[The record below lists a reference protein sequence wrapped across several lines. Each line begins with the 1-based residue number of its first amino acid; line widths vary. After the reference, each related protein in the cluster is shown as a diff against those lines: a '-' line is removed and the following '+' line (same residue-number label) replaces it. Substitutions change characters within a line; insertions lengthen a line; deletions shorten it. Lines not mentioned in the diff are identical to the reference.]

1 MSTPLSGV
9 RRVGSLP
16 LVLFAALSVLLSGV
30 AGLWSATAAAEEPF
44 RLPQPVT
51 DVARALEGEQRDRVR
66 GAVDELYDTR
76 RERLWV
82 VYVHDFGGLDPQTWG
97 DRAVA
102 ASGFGDRDLLLSI
115 AITDRA
121 YALTGARPSSV
132 SEAELNSLLRDQVE
146 PRLRTAQWAEAGIA
160 AAQGLSR
167 VMSESKR
174 SDLWPVVVIV
184 VLVVGVVAGLA
195 LLYRWRRRT
204 VRDRAGVVAARQ
216 IDPGDTARLGEL
228 DPDILDIRS
237 KEILVDV
244 DNAIRTSVEE
254 LRLATDEFGAT
265 ATAPFA
271 AAVDGA
277 KDALAQAFSI
287 RQRLDDDIPETPEQ
301 RRDLLVELISACGRA
316 NRELDAKVTEFD
328 AMRNLLID
336 APRRLDALT
345 RDVVELTTRIPRSEE
360 LLARLV
366 GEYPASVIA
375 PVRENVTMACERIS
389 FAQRGIEDG
398 RAAVARPVGEQGA
411 AVAAI
416 RGAESA
422 IAAGRALLDAVDS
435 AATDIEQARAGLP
448 GAIEELRRAVDSA
461 TTLSGRDDRELAK
474 AVAAARKTVKRAAAG
489 GGTDPLG
496 ALREVVARAVALDR
510 ALAAATDH
518 QLAGEQL
525 QRRLDQ
531 AFAAADGRV
540 RAAAD
545 YVGTRRGGVDA
556 APRTRLAEARRHL
569 DRAHT
574 LADTD
579 PQRALR
585 HAQRAADSADR
596 ALRRAQSSVGKWRA
610 RQPIPRLVNFGAVLA
625 GVLIEGVV
633 EGLLGLDGDSDDS
646 DKSGWGPGSFGGSD
660 SSGRISRGGRF

>member
-1 MSTPLSGV
+1 MSTPLSRA
-9 RRVGSLP
+9 RRVGSLL
-16 LVLFAALSVLLSGV
+16 LVLFAALSVLLSSA
-30 AGLWSATAAAEEPF
+30 AGLRSATAAAEEPF
-44 RLPQPVT
+44 RLPLPVA
-51 DVARALEGEQRDRVR
+51 DVARVLDGGQRDRV
-66 GAVDELYDTR
+66 GKAVDELYDAQG
-76 RERLWV
+76 ERLWI
-82 VYVHDFGGLDPQTWG
+82 VYVRDFGGLDPQTWG
-97 DRAVA
+97 DRTVA

-115 AITDRA
+115 AVTDRA
-121 YALTGARPSSV
+121 YALTGTRPSSV
-132 SEAELNSLLRDQVE
+132 SDAEVESLLRDQVE

-160 AAQGLSR
+160 AAEGLSR
-167 VMSESKR
+167 VMSDSGD

-184 VLVVGVVAGLA
+184 VLVVAVIAGLV
-195 LLYRWRRRT
+195 LLYRWRRIA
-204 VRDRAGVVAARQ
+204 RDRAGLVAVRQ
-216 IDPGDTARLGEL
+216 IDPADTVRLGEL
-228 DPDILDIRS
+228 DPDVLDIRS

-277 KDALAQAFSI
+277 KDAIAHAFSI
-287 RQRLDDDIPETPEQ
+287 RQRLDDDFPETHDE
-301 RRDLLVELISACGRA
+301 RRDLLVDLISACGRA
-316 NRELDAKVTEFD
+316 NRELDAKVAEFD

-336 APRRLDALT
+336 APQRLDALT
-345 RDVVELTTRIPRSEE
+345 RDVVELTARTPRSED

-366 GEYPASVIA
+366 REYPASVIA
-375 PVRENVTMACERIS
+375 SVRENVTMARERIS
-389 FAQRGIEDG
+389 FAQSKIEDG
-398 RAAVARPVGEQGA
+398 RTAVARPVGEQGA

-416 RGAESA
+416 RSAESA
-422 IAAGRALLDAVDS
+422 IAAGRTLLDAVDS

-448 GAIEELRRAVDSA
+448 GAIEELSQAVDSA
-461 TTLSGRDDRELAK
+461 ATLSSPSDRELSK
-474 AVAAARKTVKRAAAG
+474 AVAAARKTVKRAAASG
-489 GGTDPLG
+489 QTDPLG
-496 ALREVVARAVALDR
+496 AFQKVVARAVALDH

-518 QLAGEQL
+518 TLADQQL

-540 RAAAD
+540 QAAAD
-545 YVGTRRGGVDA
+545 YVATRRGGVDA

-574 LADTD
+574 LANTD

-585 HAQRAADSADR
+585 HAERAVDSAGR
-596 ALRRAQSSVGKWRA
+596 ALHTAQSSVGKWRA
-610 RQPIPRLVNFGAVLA
+610 RQSVPRLVNFGAVLA

-633 EGLLGLDGDSDDS
+633 EGLLGVDDDS
-646 DKSGWGPGSFGGSD
+646 DSSGWGPGSFGGSG